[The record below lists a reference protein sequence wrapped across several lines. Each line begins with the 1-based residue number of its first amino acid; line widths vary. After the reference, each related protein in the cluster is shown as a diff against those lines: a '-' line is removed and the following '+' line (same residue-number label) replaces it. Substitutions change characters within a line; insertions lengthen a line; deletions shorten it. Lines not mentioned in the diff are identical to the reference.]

1 MTELLLFR
9 ERLKEFYGRF
19 DIFIIPLLRFLL
31 AITAYTVINRNI
43 GYMEKLDSPTV
54 VLAVS
59 LVNAVM
65 PVNAI
70 VLFSGIFI
78 VIHLYRLSIICAGVI
93 LLLFTL
99 LFLLYFHF
107 APKDGFAVLVT
118 PILCTLGFPYLV
130 PLCFGLTGTVF
141 SAIPI
146 ACGVIVY
153 YFINFVK
160 SNSAVLQDMDI
171 EALSKELKSVVDG
184 ISGNRNMRVM
194 IIALGLSCIVVYLVH
209 KLSVKYSWT
218 IAVILGAVTELVIML
233 WGILHYD
240 LEIST
245 TGLFLGCLLS
255 LVLALLMQFFIL
267 SVDYTRTEY
276 LQFQDDEYYYYVKA
290 VPKLSVSIP
299 EKKVKKISGSEEE
312 RDIPVVRKSSPA
324 GAGGDRDGAAV
335 RKSSPT
341 ATGEDK
347 GITAVRRSSPA
358 GTGGDKNG
366 AVVRRN
372 PAATGKRPMNSGTEK
387 ESTAP
392 KKNPEVAREAAERTA
407 VKKEASPPK

>member
-9 ERLKEFYGRF
+9 ERLKGFYGRF
-19 DIFIIPLLRFLL
+19 DIFIIPLLKFIL

-43 GYMEKLDSPTV
+43 GYMEKLDSPTI

-107 APKDGFAVLVT
+107 APRDGFAVLVT

-130 PLCFGLTGTVF
+130 PLCFGLTGTIF

-153 YFINFVK
+153 YSINFVK

-184 ISGNRNMRVM
+184 IAGNRNMRVM
-194 IIALGLSCIVVYLVH
+194 VIALGLSCVVVYLIH
-209 KLSVKYSWT
+209 KLSVK
-218 IAVILGAVTELVIML
+218 
-233 WGILHYD
+233 
-240 LEIST
+240 
-245 TGLFLGCLLS
+245 
-255 LVLALLMQFFIL
+255 
-267 SVDYTRTEY
+267 
-276 LQFQDDEYYYYVKA
+276 
-290 VPKLSVSIP
+290 
-299 EKKVKKISGSEEE
+299 
-312 RDIPVVRKSSPA
+312 
-324 GAGGDRDGAAV
+324 
-335 RKSSPT
+335 
-341 ATGEDK
+341 
-347 GITAVRRSSPA
+347 
-358 GTGGDKNG
+358 
-366 AVVRRN
+366 
-372 PAATGKRPMNSGTEK
+372 
-387 ESTAP
+387 
-392 KKNPEVAREAAERTA
+392 
-407 VKKEASPPK
+407 

>member
-9 ERLKEFYGRF
+9 ERLKGFYGRF
-19 DIFIIPLLRFLL
+19 DIFIIPLLKFIL

-43 GYMEKLDSPTV
+43 GYMEKLDSPTI

-107 APKDGFAVLVT
+107 APRDGFAVLVT

-130 PLCFGLTGTVF
+130 PLCFGLTGTIF

-153 YFINFVK
+153 YSINFVK

-184 ISGNRNMRVM
+184 IAGNRNMRVM
-194 IIALGLSCIVVYLVH
+194 VIALGLSCVVVYLIH

-218 IAVILGAVTELVIML
+218 IAVILGAITELVIML

-245 TGLFLGCLLS
+245 TGLFFGCLLS
-255 LVLALLMQFFIL
+255 LVLALLIQFFIL

-299 EKKVKKISGSEEE
+299 EKRVKKISGDEEE
-312 RDIPVVRKSSPA
+312 REVPVARKSQAAIRDEKEGPPVRKSPASTRSEKDSAVVRKS
-324 GAGGDRDGAAV
+324 
-335 RKSSPT
+335 
-341 ATGEDK
+341 
-347 GITAVRRSSPA
+347 PA
-358 GTGGDKNG
+358 GTKTEKDS
-366 AVVRRN
+366 AVVRRT
-372 PAATGKRPMNSGTEK
+372 PASTRTEK
-387 ESTAP
+387 ESGTVKREPSPAKQD
-392 KKNPEVAREAAERTA
+392 KKT
-407 VKKEASPPK
+407 